1 MSEETFSGV
10 DILVERMRT
19 HPEEFFESGEKRGRW
34 SFMYK
39 DYFKD
44 CMTESEKGRIHEA
57 LKKVRRLEFD
67 ALVVKE
73 LMKDEAETEE
83 KVKAAGLQPAPKK
96 LIMNPSQIA
105 AAKQQALANTTT
117 TLNAEFDARIKQ
129 VQEDMHQKMIQRQW
143 NSMVTKKP

>member
-1 MSEETFSGV
+1 MSEEKFSGV
-10 DILVERMRT
+10 DILVERMQT

-34 SFMYK
+34 AFMYK

-57 LKKVRRLEFD
+57 LKRVRRLEFD

-117 TLNAEFDARIKQ
+117 PLNAEFEARIKQ